1 VVAVINQG
9 RLQITWLYS
18 KNMYNTTSLEQLKEY
33 FHSNLQCLM
42 TGKEKNVGMT
52 ASDFPEADLSKKDM
66 QKVLQ
71 LLKKKSKGR

>member
-1 VVAVINQG
+1 MERFKQYF
-9 RLQITWLYS
+9 QSY
-18 KNMYNTTSLEQLKEY
+18 LKT
-33 FHSNLQCLM
+33 LI

-71 LLKKKSKGR
+71 LLQKKSKGR